1 MSVRRLPGKGWLV
14 LIGGGEFSFGETLGV
29 DQVWLEKVPEGPIGF
44 LPTASGSTDY
54 GHHFAEYL
62 SASFERE
69 TVTVPI
75 YRPRDARRQKNL
87 DRIDQCA
94 AIYLGGG
101 VTDHLADTLLAS
113 PAMEA
118 LGRKLGSGGI
128 VVAIAA
134 AAQILGQRA
143 RSMFGGESL
152 AGAAWLPGGAVES
165 NFDPGHDRRLRQLM
179 ADEGV
184 QWGLG
189 LPAGSALLLGPDNQ
203 LQYVGTSFLLED
215 ADGDFQVLHG

>member
-1 MSVRRLPGKGWLV
+1 M
-14 LIGGGEFSFGETLGV
+14 
-29 DQVWLEKVPEGPIGF
+29 
-44 LPTASGSTDY
+44 
-54 GHHFAEYL
+54 
-62 SASFERE
+62 
-69 TVTVPI
+69 TVPI

-87 DRIDQCA
+87 DRIDRCA
-94 AIYLGGG
+94 AIYMGGG
-101 VTDHLADTLLAS
+101 VTDHLADTLLQS

-118 LGRKLGSGGI
+118 LASKLGSGGI

-152 AGAAWLPGGAVES
+152 AGGAWLPGGAVES

-184 QWGLG
+184 HWGLG
-189 LPAGSALLLGPDNQ
+189 LPAGSALLLGPENQ
-203 LQYVGTSFLLED
+203 LQYVGPSFLLDD
-215 ADGDFQVLHG
+215 ADGDFQVLSD